1 MPLRDISDE
10 KQLGA
15 ETLQIE
21 KLTIDRILCPVD
33 FSEFS
38 RRALQYAISL
48 ARHFRA
54 RLFVQHTAEI
64 PQGLLMAGAEPTA
77 IQEWSAQLPR
87 FEKDIQHV
95 LAETGI
101 QPSEARVVVNEGPI
115 LDRIL
120 ETVSTQHIDLLV
132 MGTHGHRG
140 FSRLVLGSVA
150 EATIHQ
156 APCPVLVISRS
167 ERGFA
172 FPDQP
177 DKVQL
182 KTILLATDFSAH
194 SDRALLYAL
203 QWACEWAAKVV
214 LIHAVPAT
222 SMVDLFPEY
231 NPYFERQAASAWEK
245 LRHLVPSMVEQW
257 CEVSY
262 DVRHGNPKDE
272 ILKLAEERSAD
283 LIVVGARGAGIT
295 AAPWGSVSSG
305 IVREGRFPVLVVR
318 EMHS

>member
-1 MPLRDISDE
+1 MSLDISEE
-10 KQLGA
+10 KQSGA
-15 ETLQIE
+15 ATAQIE

-54 RLFVQHTAEI
+54 QLFVQHTAEI
-64 PQGLLMAGAEPTA
+64 PQGLLMAGAEPSV

-87 FEKDIQHV
+87 FKRDIQQV
-95 LAETGI
+95 LADTGI
-101 QPSEARVVVNEGPI
+101 EPSEARVVVNEGPI

-156 APCPVLVISRS
+156 APCPVLVVSRT
-167 ERGFA
+167 EPGFA

-214 LIHAVPAT
+214 VVHAVPVT

-245 LRHLVPSMVEQW
+245 LRHLVPSTVEQW

-272 ILKLAEERSAD
+272 ILKAAEERNAD
-283 LIVVGARGAGIT
+283 LIVLGARGAGIT

-305 IVREGRFPVLVVR
+305 IVREGRLPVLVVR
-318 EMHS
+318 EMPS